1 MLIEQALN
9 YVNLLL
15 IVSCAIMALIFFFLP
30 VPKSKGLINYRVSL
44 RLLAAAYL
52 SLSILTIMDMA
63 QGVQTINYPIA
74 LTATSLQSILFF
86 FVLAI
91 LLNIRFARKKLV
103 IKLLIPTLFYI
114 FLVSVFAIILG
125 PPSLH
130 GVDDILHTYS
140 HPVVILNMLFM
151 LYCIVQLFI
160 LSYLLHLQIKKYIIR
175 LNNYYANTNHLHL
188 EWVRYLFLG
197 AFIFAITI
205 ITSLIFNTAILSLI
219 VTAINSLFYV
229 IFGLFYIR
237 YPLIYSK
244 IEPIVNEPAVST
256 IEQKPEIRYRKSS
269 WEKLKNKILK
279 DKYYLKAELNIE
291 QMAEYLKIGR
301 TTLSN
306 YINREEGINFYSWIN
321 QLRIEEAKQII
332 INNPDYSFA
341 RIAEMVGISEAS
353 NFSRQF
359 KLVTKKSPSVWKS
372 EYMKNAS

>member
-114 FLVSVFAIILG
+114 FLVTVFAIVRG
-125 PPSLH
+125 SPSIH
-130 GVDDILHTYS
+130 GIYDILHAYS

-160 LSYLLHLQIKKYIIR
+160 LSYFLHLQIKRYNIR

-188 EWVRYLFLG
+188 IWVRYLFLG

-205 ITSLIFNTAILSLI
+205 IISLIFNTSILSLI

-244 IEPIVNEPAVST
+244 IEPVVIEPAAAKKE
-256 IEQKPEIRYRKSS
+256 EQSEIWHKKTHGKS
-269 WEKLKNKILK
+269 
-279 DKYYLKAELNIE
+279 
-291 QMAEYLKIGR
+291 
-301 TTLSN
+301 
-306 YINREEGINFYSWIN
+306 
-321 QLRIEEAKQII
+321 
-332 INNPDYSFA
+332 
-341 RIAEMVGISEAS
+341 
-353 NFSRQF
+353 
-359 KLVTKKSPSVWKS
+359 
-372 EYMKNAS
+372 